1 MSSTTRD
8 IEQRSERKEL
18 PEGWRWIRLGEVCEL
33 NPRRPFID
41 RHDSELTSFIPME
54 SVDAVLG
61 VVSSIRER
69 PYGEVKNG
77 YTFFAE
83 ADVLFAKIT
92 PCMQNGKHAIA
103 VGIID
108 GIGFGTTEF
117 HVIRPSESIIS
128 EFIWFF
134 VRQPI
139 VLADAIK
146 HFTGAIG
153 QQRVPEGYLAELE
166 IPLPPLSE
174 QQRIAAILNDQMG
187 AVEKARTAA
196 QERLRAIKALPAAFL
211 RQIFP
216 DIDQPIPYGWRWVK
230 LGELCDPTK
239 GSSRI
244 GPFGSSLR
252 KDELSE
258 SGIPVIGIE
267 NILPN
272 RFESIFR
279 RYLSPVKYS
288 QLVEY
293 TVKPGDV
300 LVTTMG
306 TIGRCAV
313 VPDSI
318 ETAIID
324 SHLFRFRLNLSEA
337 VPAFICYTINGF
349 EDLKR
354 QLEKK
359 SSGAIMAGLNT
370 TILRDCLIPLPPL
383 PDQQRIAV
391 QLKAQMVAVEK
402 ARKAAEAELKAINAL
417 PAALLRRAFNGEL

>member
-174 QQRIAAILNDQMG
+174 QQRIAAILKEQMG
-187 AVEKARTAA
+187 AVEKARMAA

-216 DIDQPIPYGWRWVK
+216 DPGQPLPEGWRWAK
-230 LGELCDPTK
+230 LGEVCEVIGGSTPDTGNSAYWNGDIAWVTPTDLGK
-239 GSSRI
+239 FTDITILATSRQITLSGLQNCGTQMLPVGTVIMSSRAPI
-244 GPFGSSLR
+244 GHLAIAGVSLCTNQGC
-252 KDELSE
+252 KSF
-258 SGIPVIGIE
+258 V
-267 NILPN
+267 
-272 RFESIFR
+272 
-279 RYLSPVKYS
+279 
-288 QLVEY
+288 
-293 TVKPGDV
+293 PG
-300 LVTTMG
+300 MG
-306 TIGRCAV
+306 VDSVFLYWAIKRA
-313 VPDSI
+313 VPDI
-318 ETAIID
+318 QA
-324 SHLFRFRLNLSEA
+324 L
-337 VPAFICYTINGF
+337 G
-349 EDLKR
+349 
-354 QLEKK
+354 
-359 SSGAIMAGLNT
+359 SGATFAEVSKS
-370 TILRDCLIPLPPL
+370 ILYQFEIPLPTL
-383 PDQQRIAV
+383 PEQQRIAAILRE
-391 QLKAQMVAVEK
+391 QLAAIEQ
-402 ARKAAEAELKAINAL
+402 ARIAAEAELKAINTL

>member
-18 PEGWRWIRLGEVCEL
+18 PEGWRWVKLGDVCEL

-69 PYGEVKNG
+69 LYGEVKKG

-139 VLADAIK
+139 ILADAIK

-166 IPLPPLSE
+166 IPLPPLPE
-174 QQRIAAILNDQMG
+174 QQRIAAILKEQMG

-196 QERLRAIKALPAAFL
+196 QERLRAIKALPSAFL

-216 DIDQPIPYGWRWVK
+216 DPGQPLPEGWRIVP
-230 LGELCDPTK
+230 LGEFCQFTNGNAYKESDWDIEGVPIIRIQNLNDHQKPFNYWRGPLEKRVCVNDGDLLLAWSGTPGTSFGAHIWNRGVGVLNQHIFLVETKSDLAKDWAKFAINDALHELINASHGAVGLAHVTK
-239 GSSRI
+239 G
-244 GPFGSSLR
+244 
-252 KDELSE
+252 E
-258 SGIPVIGIE
+258 
-267 NILPN
+267 
-272 RFESIFR
+272 
-279 RYLSPVKYS
+279 
-288 QLVEY
+288 VE
-293 TVKPGDV
+293 
-300 LVTTMG
+300 
-306 TIGRCAV
+306 A
-313 VPDSI
+313 
-318 ETAIID
+318 
-324 SHLFRFRLNLSEA
+324 
-337 VPAFICYTINGF
+337 
-349 EDLKR
+349 
-354 QLEKK
+354 LE
-359 SSGAIMAGLNT
+359 
-370 TILRDCLIPLPPL
+370 IPLPPL
-383 PDQQRIAV
+383 PEQQRIVAIIKE
-391 QLKAQMVAVEK
+391 QLATIEQ
-402 ARKAAEAELKAINAL
+402 ARTAAEAELKAINTL